1 MDIFD
6 LGNLELVQPGF
17 LPIWFKR
24 CYTMHTTFF
33 SISLN
38 YIRKKHYRI
47 IQYQHRGILK
57 LKLNVMENATDPKQI
72 K

>member
-1 MDIFD
+1 
-6 LGNLELVQPGF
+6 
-17 LPIWFKR
+17 
-24 CYTMHTTFF
+24 MHTTLF

-47 IQYQHRGILK
+47 NTIQYQHRGILK

>member
-1 MDIFD
+1 MVKKMLYHAYNFIF
-6 LGNLELVQPGF
+6 NITELYPKEA
-17 LPIWFKR
+17 LSN
-24 CYTMHTTFF
+24 CNT
-33 SISLN
+33 
-38 YIRKKHYRI
+38 